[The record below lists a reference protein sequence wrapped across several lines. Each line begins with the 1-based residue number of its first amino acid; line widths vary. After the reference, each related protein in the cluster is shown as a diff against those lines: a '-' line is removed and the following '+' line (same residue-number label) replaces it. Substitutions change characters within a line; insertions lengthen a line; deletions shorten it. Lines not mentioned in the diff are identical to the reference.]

1 MPERAADD
9 ELPEGQNL
17 EIEMLQPEYYGAL
30 PNWDSVQMAQVQTDT
45 SGSATAVA
53 EPDED
58 NGVSFV
64 SGTRFLA
71 PHLKQKILLDPKV
84 EEARARVCQMVHRLG
99 LAKAGARPQLSAS
112 ISGSRQIVGRIKRDP
127 SASGL
132 FRRTTPQ
139 QQEIHE
145 SGAHRREFN
154 HRQEN
159 NIYDGKLTLRH
170 RVIDWGQNRNRI
182 EAGKLRHEVARI
194 DAVGV
199 LGERSHEVLRLALV
213 LERLNAVID
222 VHQTNFDLVKRE
234 VDAVRARFEAGAGR
248 LSDLREAQLV
258 ALDQEILIN
267 RAMAE
272 RDQVVE
278 HLETEYDFRVEEA
291 ADLAVVFFLNRP
303 VDLTILPADRTD
315 KAHALRLR
323 IRQVDYEA
331 AEIRGSRYPQFDAV
345 IEGTIFDM
353 TDYEDEYEV
362 VGKLEMKVPLYDGGT
377 ARARL
382 RETAWRSRELRSSID
397 ALVRVHDREMEGL
410 AQRFTQLQ
418 REETE
423 ALARRDELRARY
435 RSLRERQGQTVSS
448 PLAVARLQAE
458 IGGALARLTEIRS
471 DREIVRA
478 RALFVAEQLDVI
490 LGLSLEESSC

>member
-1 MPERAADD
+1 M
-9 ELPEGQNL
+9 
-17 EIEMLQPEYYGAL
+17 
-30 PNWDSVQMAQVQTDT
+30 
-45 SGSATAVA
+45 
-53 EPDED
+53 
-58 NGVSFV
+58 
-64 SGTRFLA
+64 
-71 PHLKQKILLDPKV
+71 
-84 EEARARVCQMVHRLG
+84 
-99 LAKAGARPQLSAS
+99 
-112 ISGSRQIVGRIKRDP
+112 
-127 SASGL
+127 
-132 FRRTTPQ
+132 
-139 QQEIHE
+139 
-145 SGAHRREFN
+145 
-154 HRQEN
+154 
-159 NIYDGKLTLRH
+159 
-170 RVIDWGQNRNRI
+170 IDWGQNTNKI
-182 EAGKLRHEVARI
+182 EAGKLGHEVARI

-199 LGERSHEVLRLALV
+199 LRERSHEVLRLALV

-222 VHQTNFDLVKRE
+222 VHQTNFDLVNRE
-234 VDAVRARFEAGAGR
+234 VDAVRARVEAGAGR

-291 ADLAVVFFLNRP
+291 ADLAVVFLLNRP

-315 KAHALRLR
+315 KAHALLLR

-382 RETAWRSRELRSSID
+382 RETAWRSRELSSSID

-458 IGGALARLTEIRS
+458 IGGSLARLTEIRS